1 MKQKINLISIV
12 AVVAFIAA
20 AIYGLGVYNGE
31 SEKGLSAAG

>member
-1 MKQKINLISIV
+1 MKRKVKFFGVV

-31 SEKGLSAAG
+31 